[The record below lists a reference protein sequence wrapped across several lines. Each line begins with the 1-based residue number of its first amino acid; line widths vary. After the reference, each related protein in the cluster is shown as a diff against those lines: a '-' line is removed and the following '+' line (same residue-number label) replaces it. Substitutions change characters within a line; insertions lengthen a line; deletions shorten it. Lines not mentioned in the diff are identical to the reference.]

1 MAVLP
6 EQQDESLFSPADPP
20 TRLCHLQQLGLKEK
34 KKRKEKALVHAPV
47 HRNVMNLGKRFITRV
62 NKTVTAHASLY
73 DAIKPSAS
81 YFLIFPIRFLAF
93 QRKISFEI
101 KQICKL

>member
-20 TRLCHLQQLGLKEK
+20 HPAVSPSTIRIKR
-34 KKRKEKALVHAPV
+34 RKEKALVHAPV

>member
-1 MAVLP
+1 
-6 EQQDESLFSPADPP
+6 
-20 TRLCHLQQLGLKEK
+20 
-34 KKRKEKALVHAPV
+34 
-47 HRNVMNLGKRFITRV
+47 MNLGKRFITRV

>member
-20 TRLCHLQQLGLKEK
+20 PAVSPSTIRI
-34 KKRKEKALVHAPV
+34 KRKEKALVHAPV

-81 YFLIFPIRFLAF
+81 YFLIFPH
-93 QRKISFEI
+93 
-101 KQICKL
+101 QIFGVPEENKF

>member
-1 MAVLP
+1 MLP

-20 TRLCHLQQLGLKEK
+20 RLCHLQQLGLKEK

-81 YFLIFPIRFLAF
+81 YFLIFPH
-93 QRKISFEI
+93 
-101 KQICKL
+101 QIFGVPEENKF